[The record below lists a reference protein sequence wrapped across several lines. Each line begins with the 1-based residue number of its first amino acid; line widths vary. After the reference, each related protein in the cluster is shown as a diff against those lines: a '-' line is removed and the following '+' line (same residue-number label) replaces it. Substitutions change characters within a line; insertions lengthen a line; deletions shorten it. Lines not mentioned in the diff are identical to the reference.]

1 MHPSVCHSNKK
12 NIPDK
17 CLSLNTTAESAATQ
31 EEKERKQ
38 PGKSLHQ
45 NIISIFSVSS
55 FFASAKH
62 STQTE
67 TKGAEASLQRG
78 TRWQQLKGRGFNIPG
93 RSPGA
98 APLVIKSSRVSQPL
112 QPLGLPRSRAGTR
125 PASQPVSQP
134 AGRPVGL
141 SVATLTEEEIRPSL
155 LPSGRRRSAESACP
169 PRSDAGI
176 TLQSEGRRHEAPSR
190 RLQTARM
197 MGSKYRIIRLQEMLL
212 NGRLSCLSDLLLA
225 S

>member
-1 MHPSVCHSNKK
+1 MLLFLLSKQQQPSASPNLATRNLVNRAHSHLLSMIPLTKILINQIGLVDCSLVLRWLADQTGINKVHPSVCHSIKK
-12 NIPDK
+12 HSRQ
-17 CLSLNTTAESAATQ
+17 CLSLNTTAESTATQ
-31 EEKERKQ
+31 EKKERKQ

-45 NIISIFSVSS
+45 NIISIFSVSI

-112 QPLGLPRSRAGTR
+112 QPLGLPRS
-125 PASQPVSQP
+125 
-134 AGRPVGL
+134 
-141 SVATLTEEEIRPSL
+141 
-155 LPSGRRRSAESACP
+155 
-169 PRSDAGI
+169 
-176 TLQSEGRRHEAPSR
+176 
-190 RLQTARM
+190 
-197 MGSKYRIIRLQEMLL
+197 
-212 NGRLSCLSDLLLA
+212 
-225 S
+225 

>member
-31 EEKERKQ
+31 EEKKRKQ
-38 PGKSLHQ
+38 PGKSLHR

-78 TRWQQLKGRGFNIPG
+78 TRCQQLKGRGFNIPG

-134 AGRPVGL
+134 AGRPQRGHINRRGDQ
-141 SVATLTEEEIRPSL
+141 TLAAPQWSPSFCRAMLGSHCNQWEGGTKLPAGGSRP
-155 LPSGRRRSAESACP
+155 
-169 PRSDAGI
+169 
-176 TLQSEGRRHEAPSR
+176 
-190 RLQTARM
+190 
-197 MGSKYRIIRLQEMLL
+197 
-212 NGRLSCLSDLLLA
+212 LA
-225 S
+225 